1 MVMRCDCDV
10 LYMGAPG
17 VVLYM
22 SWWDGVAVAGCVA
35 VCWLGGVP
43 CLNSAIKW
51 LVRIRAREG
60 KGLEGR

>member
-51 LVRIRAREG
+51 LVEVRE
-60 KGLEGR
+60 